1 MPLASL
7 HARELQGPLESLL
20 LGRETRIPQRGV
32 EAWACM
38 VGTQTAGG
46 LSQRIFNIFPAGA
59 ILLGDTYMLLLHA
72 QNDEGT
78 QKNRDK
84 NRVSTG

>member
-1 MPLASL
+1 
-7 HARELQGPLESLL
+7 
-20 LGRETRIPQRGV
+20 
-32 EAWACM
+32 M

-46 LSQRIFNIFPAGA
+46 LSQRIFNNFPAGA